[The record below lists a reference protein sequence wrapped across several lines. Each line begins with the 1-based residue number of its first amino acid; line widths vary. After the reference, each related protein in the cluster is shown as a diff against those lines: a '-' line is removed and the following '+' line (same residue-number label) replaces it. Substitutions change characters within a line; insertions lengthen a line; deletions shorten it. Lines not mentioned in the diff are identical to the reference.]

1 MVGSLTIGTTFFLS
15 PVSGILTDKIGLRTT
30 TFIGG
35 VLATSGML
43 LSAIFHGQINVLY
56 ITYGIMF
63 GFGAALAYT
72 PTLAILGHYYKSY
85 LGIVSGF
92 VTSGSSIF
100 TAWLPMLLK
109 YVLDTYGFQTNC
121 CMLGL
126 FSSIVILCALVYK
139 PRLPPPP
146 PIKRKPGQS
155 SADVLIKSLV
165 NVDNWKKK
173 RYVIWALSIPVA
185 LIGYFVPYVHMAKY
199 VTDKYPGANENT
211 PIMCIGITSGL
222 GRLVFGYL
230 ADYKGINR
238 IGLQQ
243 FAFVMIGLCT
253 MAIPFSGSYTMLI
266 VIALAMGV
274 VDGCFISLLG
284 PIAYGE
290 IACQITVGI
299 KKNIQ
304 MFCFSCRFLRSTGCH
319 ASHRF
324 PARPVLHSPNRWS
337 TNCRH
342 ALRSH
347 KVVQFVISVGWDSGD
362 IRRRHDVLD
371 LLRARRS

>member
-1 MVGSLTIGTTFFLS
+1 MYLSFIPALVGSLTIGTTFFLS
-15 PVSGILTDKIGLRTT
+15 PISGILTDKIGLRTT
-30 TFIGG
+30 TFVGG
-35 VLATSGML
+35 LLVTSGMF
-43 LSAIFHGQINVLY
+43 LSAVFSGNISVLY

-72 PTLAILGHYYKSY
+72 PTLAILGHYFKNN

-100 TAWLPMLLK
+100 TAWLPLLLK
-109 YVLDTYGFQTNC
+109 HVLNTYGFQTNC
-121 CMLGL
+121 CMLGI

-155 SADVLIKSLV
+155 SADLLVKSLV

-199 VTDKYPGANENT
+199 VTDKYPGYNENS

-238 IGLQQ
+238 IALQQ

-253 MAIPFSGSYTMLI
+253 MAIPFSGSYTALI

-284 PIAYGE
+284 PIAYGK
-290 IACQITVGI
+290 ISRI
-299 KKNIQ
+299 
-304 MFCFSCRFLRSTGCH
+304 
-319 ASHRF
+319 
-324 PARPVLHSPNRWS
+324 SP
-337 TNCRH
+337 
-342 ALRSH
+342 
-347 KVVQFVISVGWDSGD
+347 I
-362 IRRRHDVLD
+362 
-371 LLRARRS
+371 